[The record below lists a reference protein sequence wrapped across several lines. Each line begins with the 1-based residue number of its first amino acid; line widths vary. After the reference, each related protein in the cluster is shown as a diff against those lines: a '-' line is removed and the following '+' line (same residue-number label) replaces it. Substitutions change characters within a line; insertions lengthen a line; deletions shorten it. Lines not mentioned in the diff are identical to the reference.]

1 MKRAAIYARYSSSL
15 QKATSIEDQ
24 IAMARRECERNGWTV
39 VKVFEDREKTGRN
52 TRRPGFQAMTAAVA
66 RGEVDVV
73 VIEALD
79 RLTRKLADALGC
91 YDALQFKGVD
101 LHSVKEGAQDFFK
114 VMMAGFGAQQ
124 FSEMIG
130 AHTRRGMQGAVS
142 RKRLHTSAY
151 GYRKR
156 EAVEGLNREID
167 PEEAEIVLRIFR
179 ETADGRAAA
188 AIAKGLNVDRIP
200 APKGGTWEAS
210 SIRGRKDRQEGI
222 LNNRLYIGEA
232 SVCKFGRRY
241 HPETGA
247 KAVFATDKDAVK
259 AIFEELRIIPQD
271 LWDLVQAELA
281 MRTQRAT
288 RTGNPQ
294 AARRSKHLLSGLM
307 VCGCCGAPY
316 TKSGRDRFRCRENQK
331 RACEN
336 RVSVRQDRIEAR
348 VFDAL
353 RSTLRSA
360 DLIAE
365 FEAAFQAELR
375 ALEGTDLGAS
385 LKSANAQLAKV
396 RNKRRNIMNAIEN
409 GADFA
414 EYSARDKDL
423 KAEASEL
430 EDRIAQLEAQQDRK
444 DATPPDIPA
453 IFEAALQDLEALL
466 GDPDLVARANEELK
480 TLIRSI
486 TLIPDPKSEDG
497 MAAEILLDLGSLRSR
512 VWDRTAARGQSP

>member
-24 IAMARRECERNGWTV
+24 IAMARRECERNGWSV
-39 VKVFEDREKTGRN
+39 VGVFADHEMTGRN
-52 TRRPGFQAMTAAVA
+52 MRRPELQKMKEAVA

-79 RLTRKLADALGC
+79 RLTRKLADALGY
-91 YDALQFKGVD
+91 YDVLQFQGVE
-101 LHSVKEGAQDFFK
+101 LHSVKEGAQDFFR
-114 VMMAGFGAQQ
+114 VLMGGFGAQQ

-142 RKRLHTSAY
+142 RGRLHTSAY

-156 EAVEGLNREID
+156 EAAEGLNREID
-167 PEEAEIVLRIFR
+167 PEEAEIVRRIFR
-179 ETADGRAAA
+179 ETVDGRSAT
-188 AIAKGLNVDRIP
+188 AIAKALNADRIP
-200 APKGGTWEAS
+200 APKGGTWDAS

-232 SVCKFGRRY
+232 SVCRFGRRY

-247 KAVFATDKDAVK
+247 KAVFATEDDTVTET
-259 AIFEELRIIPQD
+259 FEELRIIPQN
-271 LWDLVQAELA
+271 LWDRVQSDLTQ
-281 MRTQRAT
+281 RTQRAT
-288 RTGNPQ
+288 STGNPQ

-316 TKSGRDRFRCRENQK
+316 IKTGRNRFQCRENRK
-331 RACEN
+331 GVCEN
-336 RVSVRQDRIEAR
+336 RATIRQTRIEPR
-348 VFDAL
+348 VFTAL
-353 RSTLRSA
+353 RSRLRSA

-385 LKSANAQLAKV
+385 LKAANAQLAKV
-396 RNKRRNIMNAIEN
+396 RKARRSIMSAIEN

-414 EYSARDKDL
+414 DYGARDKEL
-423 KAEASEL
+423 KAEAQTL
-430 EDRIAQLEAQQDRK
+430 EDQIAQLEAQQDRK

-466 GDPDLVARANEELK
+466 GDPELVARANEELG

-512 VWDRTAARGQSP
+512 VWDGADARGQSP